1 MTPAGSSER
10 TVRASLLDRL
20 IDLEPRAGADVT
32 LSRAETERRFRQ
44 SVLRDVEWLLNTRRS
59 MLTADRRFE
68 EVRASVYHY
77 GLPDVTS
84 LSADSTESRGYL
96 LRRVEEAIRLFEPRL
111 TDVRV
116 ALVEGE
122 GETESSGRRHV
133 RVRVEGTLLMDPDP
147 ERVVFDT
154 LLETASGT
162 FSVEE

>member
-1 MTPAGSSER
+1 VTPAGSSER

-20 IDLEPRAGADVT
+20 IDLQPRAGADPT

-84 LSADSTESRGYL
+84 LSADSTEARGYL
-96 LRRVEEAIRLFEPRL
+96 LRRIEEAIRLFEPRL
-111 TDVRV
+111 VDVRV

-122 GETESSGRRHV
+122 AGSSGRRHV

-154 LLETASGT
+154 LLETSSGT
-162 FSVEE
+162 FTVEE